1 VSESNLARSLF
12 SASKQ
17 QSPQKKTVGSTESE
31 TTKGESAP
39 SSVEDCDRQLQA
51 LTLEVDILEKNV
63 AKWESE
69 YQAKCEYIELLE
81 AEIAQLQSD
90 RDRRIQALTAQ
101 VEQAESMVQYYQA
114 AWEQE
119 KEELLASLAAPK
131 QQDLQILADRDREAQ
146 ISQLLAEKERL
157 ETTQKQL
164 ATELEV
170 ALHDLQAGRQTIQTL
185 QQRVDAADSGK
196 QKELVELQICQQT
209 VQQLQQQLNVAN
221 LCKEELEA
229 QRIKQNSVQARLQQ
243 SLQLA
248 EAEHSTTQSRL
259 QELEQQI
266 HDLQEQVLQQACQTA
281 EYEAAIQHWKDKALE
296 HQRHAMQLS
305 STLDRFLESNKPDAT
320 EDLKKKTSLPV
331 PEVPVSSETRSE
343 AIGNSKPASPTIAKA
358 KESRIPGNKID
369 LPSFLVRQR

>member
-1 VSESNLARSLF
+1 MSESNLARSLF
-12 SASKQ
+12 SASKN
-17 QSPQKKTVGSTESE
+17 SPPQKKNTGSTEPEISE
-31 TTKGESAP
+31 GKTKP
-39 SSVEDCDRQLQA
+39 SSTEDCDRQLQA

-81 AEIAQLQSD
+81 QEIAQLHSD
-90 RDRRIQALTAQ
+90 RDRRVQALTAQ

-119 KEELLASLAAPK
+119 KQELLASLAAPN
-131 QQDLQILADRDREAQ
+131 QQDLQILADREAQ
-146 ISQLLAEKERL
+146 ILQLQVEKDRL
-157 ETTQKQL
+157 ETAQTQL
-164 ATELEV
+164 AAELKV
-170 ALHDLQAGRQTIQTL
+170 ALQDLQTRQQTIQTL
-185 QQRVDAADSGK
+185 QQQVDAADSGK

-209 VQQLQQQLNVAN
+209 VQQLQQQLNIAN

-229 QRIKQNSVQARLQQ
+229 QRTKQNSVQARLQQ

-248 EAEHSTTQSRL
+248 EAEHSTTQARL

-281 EYEAAIQHWKDKALE
+281 EYEAAIQHWKDKALG

-305 STLDRFLESNKPDAT
+305 STLDRFLEQSKEPDVM
-320 EDLKKKTSLPV
+320 EDLQTKTALPV
-331 PEVPVSSETRSE
+331 PEIPVRSETRSE
-343 AIGNSKPASPTIAKA
+343 AIGSSKPASPTIAKA
-358 KESRIPGNKID
+358 KESRSPGNNKID

>member
-17 QSPQKKTVGSTESE
+17 QPSPQKKTAGANDPE
-31 TTKGESAP
+31 TTKEETK
-39 SSVEDCDRQLQA
+39 EDCDRQVQA
-51 LTLEVDILEKNV
+51 LTLEVEILEKNV

-69 YQAKCEYIELLE
+69 YQTKCEYIELLE
-81 AEIAQLQSD
+81 GEIAQLQSD

-119 KEELLASLAAPK
+119 KEELLSSLAAPN
-131 QQDLQILADRDREAQ
+131 QQDLQVLSDREAQ
-146 ISQLLAEKERL
+146 ILQLQAEKEHL
-157 ETTQKQL
+157 QTTQKQL
-164 ATELEV
+164 AAELEV
-170 ALHDLQAGRQTIQTL
+170 ALQDLQARQQTIQAL
-185 QQRVDAADSGK
+185 QQRVDASDVGK

-305 STLDRFLESNKPDAT
+305 STLDRFLASKDPEVVD
-320 EDLKKKTSLPV
+320 EDVRTQTSLPI
-331 PEVPVSSETRSE
+331 PEITVDSETRSE
-343 AIGNSKPASPTIAKA
+343 AIGISKPTSPTIAKA
-358 KESRIPGNKID
+358 KESRSPGNNKID